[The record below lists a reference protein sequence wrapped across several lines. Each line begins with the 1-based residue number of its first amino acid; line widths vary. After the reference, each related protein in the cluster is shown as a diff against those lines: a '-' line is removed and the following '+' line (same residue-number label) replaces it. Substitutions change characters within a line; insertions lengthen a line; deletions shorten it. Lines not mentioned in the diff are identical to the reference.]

1 MRLKKKNMD
10 KIIKIFPTPQALAES
25 LAFDLIGQIKD
36 HNRSGSPFTMAL
48 SGGTTPRLLFSVLGD
63 QFASSA
69 DWRKVHFFWVD
80 ERCVPPENPE
90 SNFGMTNEVF
100 LSKIKIPKENI
111 HRIRGEDSPDKEVER
126 YSKEIN
132 DFTIQRDGL
141 PFFNVMLLGLGEDGH
156 TASVFPGNEKLFITN
171 TICSEAVHPST
182 GQKRITITGKVI
194 NNAANIIFLV
204 TGKNKAEIVNNII
217 AQGDN
222 KKQFP
227 ASYVKPAEGRIIWYL
242 DEEAGSFI
250 RG

>member
-1 MRLKKKNMD
+1 MD
-10 KIIKIFPTPQALAES
+10 KIIKIFPTPLVLAES
-25 LAFDLIGQIKD
+25 LAFDLISQIKD
-36 HNRSGSPFTMAL
+36 HDRSESPFTMAL
-48 SGGTTPRLLFSVLGD
+48 SGGNTPKLLLSVLGD

-111 HRIRGEDSPDKEVER
+111 HRIRGEESPDKEVER
-126 YSKEIN
+126 YSKEIS
-132 DFTIQRDGL
+132 DYTIQKDGF
-141 PFFNVMLLGLGEDGH
+141 PYFNVMLLGLGEDGH
-156 TASVFPGNEKLFITN
+156 TASVFPGNERLFLTDK
-171 TICSEAVHPST
+171 ICATAVNPST
-182 GQKRITITGKVI
+182 GQKRITLTGKVI

-204 TGKNKAEIVNNII
+204 SGKNKAEIVNNII
-217 AQGDN
+217 GQGDN

-227 ASYVKPAEGRIIWYL
+227 ASYVKSAEGRIIWYL
-242 DEEAGSFI
+242 DEEAGSLI